1 MGKSAIHL
9 VIILGN
15 AIIAG
20 PEVLAEPVE
29 TNYFVAWSS
38 IVLMH
43 ISAQILFRQ
52 RFANDILLMKAK
64 ISFG

>member
-1 MGKSAIHL
+1 MGYNSATILWHMGKSAIHL

-29 TNYFVAWSS
+29 TNYFVA
-38 IVLMH
+38 
-43 ISAQILFRQ
+43 
-52 RFANDILLMKAK
+52 
-64 ISFG
+64 